1 VKNTTISTHRSRRN
15 NAETKGGNIW
25 IQRSRRNNVETK
37 DGNVNYNCLNTKV
50 QTSKGTNTLHKPSNE
65 TTTKSGTRNR
75 DRQQQSPE
83 PVTGIVQ
90 PKIRNIKEY
99 RTRNNKNPIHVTRKV
114 QSQRCKVH
122 KIPDIGIT
130 HKQVPKQK
138 YRTNS
143 SIPKHMVHQR
153 YRTKTSQLSQCNSK
167 KGARTSKKGA
177 RTS

>member
-1 VKNTTISTHRSRRN
+1 MGQIPVINHLT
-15 NAETKGGNIW
+15 
-25 IQRSRRNNVETK
+25 
-37 DGNVNYNCLNTKV
+37 
-50 QTSKGTNTLHKPSNE
+50 
-65 TTTKSGTRNR
+65 
-75 DRQQQSPE
+75 RQQQSPE